1 MRADTPAGRRSWLLL
16 WLTLAGLLGLVATAA
31 IGAGAYRLLRET
43 DYPGAL
49 LLANDTRFRFLPVLR
64 LSRST
69 SYQTVDSFS
78 EVYIWYSTRFGLGPE
93 KYALGSCNQMLHSA
107 DVFLVFQSQMSVAV
121 CDTPD
126 GRRMWVDRSV
136 TLDWP

>member
-1 MRADTPAGRRSWLLL
+1 MRADTSAGRRSILVLLVL
-16 WLTLAGLLGLVATAA
+16 ALAGLLGLATAA
-31 IGAGAYRLLRET
+31 WAGAYRLLREA

-49 LLANDTRFRFLPVLR
+49 QLSHDTGFRLSPVLR

-69 SYQTVDSFS
+69 SYQTMDSFS

-93 KYALGSCNQMLHSA
+93 KYALGSCNQMLRSA
-107 DVFLVFQSQMSVAV
+107 AAFVIFESQMSVAV

-126 GRRMWVDRSV
+126 GRRMWVDRSL
-136 TLDWP
+136 TLDWR